1 MGRPDA
7 PPDLLSE
14 TQSPQQSNLERTPQE
29 GLAECSQGEETACIL
44 GWFPDPARVLWDPG
58 CSTKSLQPQSSRLE
72 DKGWV
77 DWLTFIG
84 FPEKECVCVCDGDTA
99 SSHLRDGACRA
110 GEQAPGYQLQ

>member
-29 GLAECSQGEETACIL
+29 GLAECSQGEETARIL
-44 GWFPDPARVLWDPG
+44 GWFPDPAQVLWDPG

-77 DWLTFIG
+77 DWLTFRVPSKSEIPQIG
-84 FPEKECVCVCDGDTA
+84 KFL
-99 SSHLRDGACRA
+99 LRVPRDSR
-110 GEQAPGYQLQ
+110 Q